1 MRRDVNKS
9 TNGGEPAL
17 VIDFDDTRLLAPLF
31 GAHDRHLARIEQRLG
46 LSLVPRG
53 NRVAILGEAHAAQ
66 VARAALE
73 DLYQRL
79 KGGLEVT
86 AADVDGAV
94 RMAEAEPLDQ
104 LGEGF
109 GAAAGAG
116 SDNQPVPAGS
126 KSRRR
131 RGAAPAKGDGARRR
145 TTASEDTLINTQK
158 KLITPRSPTQ
168 AAYVDAMRKHDMVFG
183 LGPAGTGKTYLAVA
197 VAVSMLLEE
206 TVERI
211 ILTRPAVEAGER
223 LGFLPGALEEKVD
236 PYMRPMYDALYDMM
250 PGDRVLRRRDAG
262 DIEVAP
268 LAYMRG
274 RTLSNACIILD
285 EAQNTTP
292 MQMKMFLTRMGDNS
306 RMVVTGDP
314 SQIDLPA
321 GTRSGLHDAMEILDG
336 VDDIKMI
343 RFGAEDVVRHP
354 LVASIVRAYDRHDQG
369 SSGGNK

>member
-1 MRRDVNKS
+1 MA

-17 VIDFDDTRLLAPLF
+17 VIDFDDTQLLAPLF
-31 GAHDRHLARIEQRLG
+31 GEHDRHLARIEQRLG

-53 NRVAILGEAHAAQ
+53 NRVAILGEAHSAA
-66 VARAALE
+66 VARTALE

-86 AADVDGAV
+86 VADVDGAI
-94 RMAEAEPLDQ
+94 RMAEAQPLEQ
-104 LGEGF
+104 TGM
-109 GAAAGAG
+109 
-116 SDNQPVPAGS
+116 Q
-126 KSRRR
+126 SRPD
-131 RGAAPAKGDGARRR
+131 GPGDGDKTAKSQRELKRASRR
-145 TTASEDTLINTQK
+145 TTGSEDTLIRTQK
-158 KLITPRSPTQ
+158 KLITPRSPKQ
-168 AAYVDAMRKHDMVFG
+168 AAYVDAMRHNDLVFG
-183 LGPAGTGKTYLAVA
+183 LGPAGTGKTYLAIA
-197 VAVSMLLEE
+197 IAVSMLLEE
-206 TVERI
+206 AVERI

-292 MQMKMFLTRMGDNS
+292 VQMKMFLTRMGENS

-314 SQIDLPA
+314 SQVDLPA
-321 GTRSGLHDAMEILDG
+321 GTPSGLWDALEILG
-336 VDDIKMI
+336 RIESIKMI
-343 RFGAEDVVRHP
+343 EFGADDVVRHP
-354 LVASIVRAYDRHDQG
+354 LVGTIVRAYEQADKTSVGKD
-369 SSGGNK
+369 